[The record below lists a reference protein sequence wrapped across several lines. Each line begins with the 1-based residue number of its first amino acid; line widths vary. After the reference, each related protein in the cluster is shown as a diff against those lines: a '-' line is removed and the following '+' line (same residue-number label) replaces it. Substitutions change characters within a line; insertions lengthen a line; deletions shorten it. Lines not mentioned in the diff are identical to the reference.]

1 MSGPGLVPA
10 IAVHGGAG
18 TVARSSLS
26 AGQEALYHAGLAAAV
41 KAGQIVLVQGGGAL
55 DAVTEAVV
63 SLEDCPLFNA
73 GHGAVFTNDGT
84 HELDASIMD
93 GRTLAA
99 GAVGC
104 VRRIRNPV
112 RAARAVMEAGDY
124 VFLAGEGADRFAAE
138 QGLELVDNAYF
149 ATDARRE
156 QWRLVREGGGTALDH
171 DAANLFAVLPKA
183 SLDPGRKLG
192 TVGAVALDREGN
204 LAAATST
211 GGLTNKHAGRIGD
224 TPIIGAGCYANNRT
238 VAVSATGTGEVFMR
252 LVVGHDISARMAY
265 AGSDLAAA
273 CNHVVMEGLPVLGGR
288 GGVIAIDRGG
298 AIVLPFSTEGMYRGY
313 AQGSDAP
320 VTAIYR

>member
-1 MSGPGLVPA
+1 MNGPHLVPA
-10 IAVHGGAG
+10 VAVHGGAG
-18 TVARSSLS
+18 TVARGSLS
-26 AGQEALYHAGLAAAV
+26 AAGEAQYHAGLAAAV
-41 KAGQIVLVQGGGAL
+41 RAGQAVLIQGGAAL

-63 SLEDCPLFNA
+63 SLENCPLFNA

-84 HELDASIMD
+84 HELDAAIMD

-112 RAARAVMEAGDY
+112 RAARAVMEGGDY
-124 VFLAGEGADRFAAE
+124 VFLVGPGADAFAGE

-156 QWRLVREGGGTALDH
+156 QWRLVRAGGGTALDH

-183 SLDPGRKLG
+183 PLDPGGKLG
-192 TVGAVALDREGN
+192 TVGAVAFDRGGN

-224 TPIIGAGCYANNRT
+224 TPIVGAGCYANNRT

-252 LVVGHDISARMAY
+252 LVAGHEISARMEY
-265 AGSDLAAA
+265 AGSDLASA
-273 CNHVVMEGLPVLGGR
+273 CNHVVMERLPALGGR
-288 GGVIAIDRGG
+288 GGVIAIDGG
-298 AIVLPFSTEGMYRGY
+298 GTIVLPFSTEGMHRGY
-313 AQGSDAP
+313 ARGDDAP
-320 VTAIYR
+320 VTAIYL